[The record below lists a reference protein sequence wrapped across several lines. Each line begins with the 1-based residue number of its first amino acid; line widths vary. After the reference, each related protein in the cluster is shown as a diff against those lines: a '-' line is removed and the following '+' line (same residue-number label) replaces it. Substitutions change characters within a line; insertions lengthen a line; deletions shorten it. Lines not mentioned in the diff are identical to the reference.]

1 MFMNT
6 SEEIKY
12 YISQKSD
19 TGALLVTGKWGCGK
33 THLIRQTIKELN
45 NGKEYVAVLISLF
58 GVDSIELLHN
68 EIKNKVFFSR
78 GFEKAQNKSK
88 QVFTR
93 VKDLSEHATEI
104 LGEAFPLAKSIN
116 KVLNVRWQDYFNV
129 EKEIK
134 CFCAEAEAENRI
146 VKKKLVLFFDDFE
159 RSKLDRI
166 ELMGVINEYS
176 ENKEIKVI
184 LIADEDK
191 ITNKEKETATSEEG
205 NTEDNEY
212 KYSEFKEKLISRT
225 VKIKTDYK
233 TTIDSIINSYEET
246 VKDYR
251 KFLVDNRDLIHCI
264 LAESDSDNFRSV
276 KAFITDYERIHE
288 ALKGLNI
295 PSELESNLFY
305 HFGAILFGFKSGL
318 YVEGEYAFL
327 LSSAKIKNIYS
338 KWSSTYELKAFQDWI
353 VKGIWDK
360 ESFINE
366 VNSKFNPQNLTV
378 AEKFLNYSIWDLSQ
392 IDIEKGMPEVIKM
405 AYEGNLN
412 RDQLISLLQKI
423 HFLKGCSSSLPCD
436 IDYSKINEGFESR
449 KNRILNFEIQE
460 PKRRTFSEKSEIDEE
475 AYNLY
480 DNIEELDKKL
490 YVLENRRELLEF
502 LKSDGIKNLYNFKRK
517 LIGDF
522 DAEMLDLFYQ
532 KYLKCD
538 NSMKRDMCFM
548 LLDISFCDNH
558 YLNNDE
564 VKETVKNLTELKN
577 RIENCY
583 QTKKD
588 YITAAINKSFGNKI
602 NNKVTE
608 IKEYHKLDE

>member
-12 YISQKSD
+12 YVSQKSN

-33 THLIRQTIKELN
+33 TYLICQIINELN
-45 NGKEYVAVLISLF
+45 NGNEYIAVLVSLF

-78 GFEKAQNKSK
+78 GFDKVQEKS
-88 QVFTR
+88 TR
-93 VKDLSEHATEI
+93 TISCVKDLSVLATEI
-104 LGEAFPLAKSIN
+104 LGEAFPIAKSIN
-116 KVLNVRWQDYFNV
+116 KALNVRWQDYFNV
-129 EKEIK
+129 GNEVK
-134 CFCAEAEAENRI
+134 CFCAETENHI

-176 ENKEIKVI
+176 ENREIKVV

-191 ITNKEKETATSEEG
+191 ITNKEKEKATSKDE

-225 VKIKTDYK
+225 VKIKTNYK
-233 TTIDSIINSYEET
+233 STIDSILNTYKET
-246 VKDYR
+246 IKGYR
-251 KFLVDNRDLIHCI
+251 KFLTDNRELIYCI
-264 LAESDSDNFRSV
+264 LAESETYNFRSV
-276 KAFITDYERIHE
+276 NAFITDYERVHE
-288 ALKGLNI
+288 VLNGLNV
-295 PSELESNLFY
+295 SSKLESNLFY
-305 HFGAILFGFKSGL
+305 HFGAILFGFKSGF
-318 YVEGEYAFL
+318 YQESEYGFL
-327 LSSAKIKNIYS
+327 FSDIKVKELFS
-338 KWSSTYELKAFQDWI
+338 KWSSTYVLNSFQDWI
-353 VKGIWDK
+353 VKGMWSK
-360 ESFINE
+360 ENLINE
-366 VNSKFNPQNLTV
+366 VNNKFNSQKLTV

-405 AYEGNLN
+405 AYEGKLN
-412 RDQLISLLQKI
+412 RDQLIKLLQKI
-423 HFLKGCSSSLPCD
+423 HFLRDCSSSLPCD
-436 IDYSKINEGFESR
+436 IDYSKIDKGFKFR
-449 KNRILNFEIQE
+449 KQKILKFEIQE
-460 PKRRTFSEKSEIDEE
+460 PKRHTFSKKSEIDEE
-475 AYNLY
+475 AYSLY

-502 LKSDGIKNLYNFKRK
+502 LKSDSIKNLYNFKRK

-522 DAEMLDLFYQ
+522 DAEMLDLFHQ

-583 QTKKD
+583 QNKKD

>member
-1 MFMNT
+1 MNT

-58 GVDSIELLHN
+58 GVDSIELLHQ

-78 GFEKAQNKSK
+78 GFEKAQKKSK
-88 QVFTR
+88 HIISR
-93 VKDLSEHATEI
+93 VKKFSVNATDI
-104 LGEAFPLAKSIN
+104 LGETFSIAKSIN
-116 KVLNVRWQDYFNV
+116 KALTIRWQDYFNV
-129 EKEIK
+129 EKDIYCYSTESK
-134 CFCAEAEAENRI
+134 AKNHL

-176 ENKEIKVI
+176 ENRRIKVV

-191 ITNKEKETATSEEG
+191 ITDKEKETATSEEG

-246 VKDYR
+246 VKDYC
-251 KFLVDNRDLIHCI
+251 KFLINNRDLIYCI
-264 LAESDSDNFRSV
+264 FTESTTDNFRSV
-276 KAFITDYERIHE
+276 KSFITDYERVHE
-288 ALKGLNI
+288 ALKGLNV
-295 PSELESNLFY
+295 PSELEPNLFY
-305 HFGAILFGFKSGL
+305 LFGAMLFSFKSGL
-318 YVEGEYAFL
+318 YNEGDYGFL
-327 LSSAKIKNIYS
+327 FSDTKVRDIFS
-338 KWSSTYELKAFQDWI
+338 KWSSTFELKAFQDWI
-353 VKGIWDK
+353 VKGIWDQ
-360 ESFINE
+360 ESFTNE
-366 VNSKFNPQNLTV
+366 VNSKFNPQKLTV
-378 AEKFLNYSIWDLSQ
+378 EEKFLFYSIWDLSQ
-392 IDIEKGMPEVIKM
+392 TDIEKGMPKVKKM
-405 AYEGNLN
+405 AYTGELN
-412 RDQLISLLQKI
+412 RDQLISFLQKI
-423 HFLKGCSSSLPCD
+423 HFLKEYSESMPCD
-436 IDYSKINEGFESR
+436 IDYSMIEAGFEIR
-449 KNRILNFEIQE
+449 KKKILNFEIQE
-460 PKRRTFSEKSEIDEE
+460 PKRHTFSKKSDIDEE
-475 AYNLY
+475 AYSLY

-490 YVLENRRELLEF
+490 YVLETRRELLEF
-502 LKSDGIKNLYNFKRK
+502 LKSNSTKNLYNFKHK

-522 DAEMLDLFYQ
+522 DTEMLDLFYQ

-577 RIENCY
+577 RIENCN
-583 QTKKD
+583 QNKND
-588 YITAAINKSFGNKI
+588 YITAAINKSFCNKI
-602 NNKVTE
+602 NNKITE
-608 IKEYHKLDE
+608 IKGYHKLDE

>member
-1 MFMNT
+1 MNT

-68 EIKNKVFFSR
+68 EIKTKVFFSR

-104 LGEAFPLAKSIN
+104 LGEAFPIAKSIN

-176 ENKEIKVI
+176 ENRGIKVI

-191 ITNKEKETATSEEG
+191 ITNKEKEKATNKEG
-205 NTEDNEY
+205 SVEDNDY

-225 VKIKTDYK
+225 VKIKTDYES
-233 TTIDSIINSYEET
+233 TIDSILNTYEET
-246 VKDYR
+246 IKDYR
-251 KFLVDNRDLIHCI
+251 NFLADNRDLIYCI
-264 LAESDSDNFRSV
+264 LRESDTDNFRSV

-475 AYNLY
+475 AYSLY

-522 DAEMLDLFYQ
+522 DTEMLDLFYQ

-558 YLNNDE
+558 YLNNYE
-564 VKETVKNLTELKN
+564 VKETVKNLTALKN

-583 QTKKD
+583 QNKND
-588 YITAAINKSFGNKI
+588 YITAAINKSFCDKI
-602 NNKVTE
+602 NSKVTE